1 MSRGETVNQYTK
13 ALKQGRKTCSERLT
27 RGEYPYLQILD
38 EILDDRMAAGHVDVG
53 VIEIPMDAI
62 VGTKTEGRRSA
73 FSADFMP
80 LLPPDSEFALKWMA
94 LCEAHLSNEGIRDP
108 IHCYEYMGRF
118 YVLEGNKRVSVLRSY
133 GAASISGSVIRV
145 IPAWSDDPGIRAY
158 YEFSESYPLT
168 RLYQTRFTRPGSF
181 LKLQTA
187 LGYDPDHVWTEDE
200 RRLFASGFARFRE
213 AYRKQGGDRLP
224 LAVADALLVWLKV
237 YPFQRLLD
245 APAAEINKS
254 VATVWPDIRGLL
266 QPEPIAVSIESP
278 EDAAEDADA
287 AEGPGLLGRL
297 LGTRPAKLRI
307 AFLNEY
313 QPDESDWIRAH
324 DLGREYLETV
334 LEDRVTTRAFYG
346 LRTPE
351 QADEAMETAIREGAQ
366 VVFATTPSL
375 ISACRK
381 AAARHPDVRILNC
394 SVSMPY
400 AGVRTYYS
408 RLYEGKF
415 IAGVIAGALS
425 QSDRIGYVAS
435 SPIFGVPASINAFAL
450 GAQMTNPRARIELRW
465 SCVEQDPMGAMAK
478 EGLRLICNRD
488 LPTPD
493 RMCEPWGLCA
503 ADPDGSLR
511 PLAAPYWHWG
521 NFYVKLVKSM
531 FSGGWDALKS
541 QDGRAVNYWW
551 GMYSR
556 VVGILLADEIPAGIR
571 QLAELLQ
578 RDIENG
584 SLRPFHRTIH
594 SQDGTLRTD
603 GGRWFSPEEILHMDW
618 LCDNVDGS
626 IPKFEELLP
635 FARPIVRLQGLDRD
649 HLPPEK
655 EATIL

>member
-1 MSRGETVNQYTK
+1 MVTRSEIIEYYTK
-13 ALKQGRKTCSERLT
+13 AMRQGRKTCNECVL

-38 EILDDRMAAGHVDVG
+38 EILDESMAAGHVDVG
-53 VIEIPMDAI
+53 VIEIPMDQI

-73 FSADFMP
+73 FAADFMP
-80 LLPPDSEFALKWMA
+80 LLPPNTEFALKWMN
-94 LCEAHLSNEGIRDP
+94 LCEAHLSDEGIRDP

-118 YVLEGNKRVSVLRSY
+118 YVQEGNKRVSVLRSF
-133 GAASISGSVIRV
+133 GAASVSGSVIRV
-145 IPAWSDDPGIRAY
+145 IPAWSEDPEVRAY

-168 RLYQTRFTRPGSF
+168 GLYQTRFTQPGSF
-181 LKLQTA
+181 PKLQTA
-187 LGYDPDHVWTEDE
+187 LGYELTHVWTEDE
-200 RRLFASGFARFRE
+200 RRQFAAGFARFHE

-245 APAAEINKS
+245 DPIAELSKS
-254 VATVWPDIRGLL
+254 VATVWPDIKGLL
-266 QPEPIAVSIESP
+266 QPEPIALSTETENAP
-278 EDAAEDADA
+278 QEKE
-287 AEGPGLLGRL
+287 EPGLLGRL
-297 LGTRPAKLRI
+297 FGGRPSKLNI

-313 QPDESDWIRAH
+313 LPEESDWIRAH

-334 LEDRVTTRAFYG
+334 MEDRVSVRSFYG

-351 QADEAMETAIREGAQ
+351 VADVAMETAIREGAQ
-366 VVFATTPSL
+366 LVFATTPSL

-381 AAARHPDVRILNC
+381 AAALHPDVYILNC

-415 IAGVIAGALS
+415 VAGVIAGALS

-465 SCVEQDPMGAMAK
+465 SCVEEDPLHAMVQ

-503 ADPDGSLR
+503 AKPDGSLQS
-511 PLAAPYWHWG
+511 LAAPYWHWG
-521 NFYVKLVKSM
+521 NFYVKLVKNI

-541 QDGRAVNYWW
+541 PDGRAVNYWW
-551 GMYSR
+551 GMYSH
-556 VVGILLADEIPAGIR
+556 VVGILLADEIPAGVR

-578 RDIENG
+578 NDIASG
-584 SLRPFHRTIH
+584 SMRPFHRVLRA
-594 SQDGTLRTD
+594 QDGTLRSD
-603 GGRWFSPEEILHMDW
+603 GGHWFSPEELLHMDW
-618 LCDNVDGS
+618 LCDNVDGA
-626 IPKFEELLP
+626 IPQFDELLP
-635 FARPIVRLQGLDRD
+635 FAQPIVRLQGLDRD
-649 HLPPEK
+649 RLPPEK

>member
-1 MSRGETVNQYTK
+1 MSRAETITQYNK
-13 ALKQGRKTCSERLT
+13 ALRQGRKSCNERIL
-27 RGEYPYLQILD
+27 RGEYPYLQVLD
-38 EILDDRMAAGHVDVG
+38 EILDGSMAAGHVDVG
-53 VIEIPMDAI
+53 VIEIPMEEI

-73 FSADFMP
+73 FAADFMP
-80 LLPPDSEFALKWMA
+80 LLPANTEFAMKWMA
-94 LCEAHLSNEGIRDP
+94 LCEAHLSEEGIRDP

-145 IPAWSDDPGIRAY
+145 LPVWSEDPCVRAY
-158 YEFSESYPLT
+158 YEFSESYALT
-168 RLYQTRFTRPGSF
+168 GLYQTRFTRPGSF

-213 AYRKQGGDRLP
+213 AYRKQGGERLP

-237 YPFQRLLD
+237 YPFERLLD
-245 APAAEINKS
+245 DPLAEIHKS

-266 QPEPIAVSIESP
+266 QPEPIAVSTEP
-278 EDAAEDADA
+278 EDAANDKE
-287 AEGPGLLGRL
+287 EPGLLGRL
-297 LGTRPAKLRI
+297 LGARPSKLNI

-313 QPDESDWIRAH
+313 LPGESDWIRAH
-324 DLGREYLETV
+324 DLGREYLEAMM
-334 LEDRVTTRAFYG
+334 EDRVKTRAFYG

-351 QADEAMETAIREGAQ
+351 AADEAMETAIQEGAQ

-375 ISACRK
+375 IGACRK
-381 AAARHPDVRILNC
+381 AAAKHPDVRILNC

-435 SPIFGVPASINAFAL
+435 SPIFGVPAGINAFAL
-450 GAQMTNPRARIELRW
+450 GAQMTNPRARIELHW
-465 SCVEQDPMGAMAK
+465 SGVEQDPTQVMVQ

-503 ADPDGSLR
+503 AAPDGSLR
-511 PLAAPYWHWG
+511 PMAAPYWHWG
-521 NFYVKLVKSM
+521 NFYVKLVKSI
-531 FSGGWDALKS
+531 FNGGWNALKS

-551 GMYSR
+551 GMYSH
-556 VVGILLADEIPAGIR
+556 VVGILLADEVPAGIR
-571 QLAELLQ
+571 QLAGLLQ
-578 RDIENG
+578 HDIENG
-584 SLRPFHRTIH
+584 SLRPFHRVIR
-594 SQDGTLRTD
+594 SQDGVLRTD
-603 GGRWFSPEEILHMDW
+603 GGHWFSPEEVLHMDW
-618 LCDNVDGS
+618 LCENVDGS

-635 FARPIVRLQGLDRD
+635 FARPIVRLQGIDRD